1 MKIRTD
7 FVTNSSSSSFCVTLC
22 LEDENGKS
30 VKIAKQTT
38 FIGDEYETV
47 NFFCGKSIWLYDEE
61 IDFDGYKLEEYEE
74 DCEEVECNETEIDD
88 EDYDDGYKLE
98 EYEEDCE
105 EVECNETEIDDED
118 YDDGCEYVSRVIDPV
133 KNTLDVNKIMAVI
146 KEYRL
151 NGEDSLSENK
161 KNLLIDI
168 RKYCK
173 KKNMDIDSVI
183 KCVVRGTNS
192 ARGEQFEMI
201 TNLLDELV
209 FDELTEDCDFEK
221 YAKKYNTDVES
232 LKVLLSHVNNEIG
245 MATLCKKYEHYI
257 LREKVKK
264 SYKLLESDTDE
275 IKGF

>member
-61 IDFDGYKLEEYEE
+61 IDF
-74 DCEEVECNETEIDD
+74 
-88 EDYDDGYKLE
+88 DGYKLE